1 MNCHFEQ
8 DQAQVFLQPFGI
20 AKLSIR
26 DSEILIQAPSGVDK
40 YILSTWPQGLN
51 LVIDNVNVWS
61 NHPVH
66 YFMRMQGAVS
76 GGVTNMH
83 GNGNKK
89 IGAFSDDPT
98 RPELKP
104 SEAF

>member
-1 MNCHFEQ
+1 M
-8 DQAQVFLQPFGI
+8 AR
-20 AKLSIR
+20 LSIR
-26 DSEILIQAPSGVDK
+26 DSEILIQASSGTEK
-40 YILSTWPQGLN
+40 YILSSWPQALN

-61 NHPVH
+61 NHTVR
-66 YFMRMQGAVS
+66 YFMRMQGSVS

-98 RPELKP
+98 QPDLKP